1 MNVLLTSTASSSVLV
16 RAGTRRPLSSS
27 SSSSSSSSRGYQK
40 FTISNRYGKE
50 QQQQQQASKVVANN
64 AKKIIS
70 GMNNNNYKNML
81 FASGLGASIVGLLT
95 PSAAMAI
102 SITDPVFGDIQIWQ
116 FLVLT
121 AGYWIGIEMYLD
133 KKYDENTTPIMP
145 TLKKKEEDE
154 EE

>member
-27 SSSSSSSSRGYQK
+27 SSRGYQK

-50 QQQQQQASKVVANN
+50 QQQQQQQQAAKVVANN
-64 AKKIIS
+64 AKKINS
-70 GMNNNNYKNML
+70 GMNNNNNKNML

-145 TLKKKEEDE
+145 MLKKKDEDE
-154 EE
+154 DE

>member
-16 RAGTRRPLSSS
+16 RAGTRRPL
-27 SSSSSSSSRGYQK
+27 SSSSRGYQK

>member
-27 SSSSSSSSRGYQK
+27 SSSRGYQK
-40 FTISNRYGKE
+40 FTISNTYGKE
-50 QQQQQQASKVVANN
+50 QQQQQQQASKVVANN
-64 AKKIIS
+64 AKKINS
-70 GMNNNNYKNML
+70 GMNNNNNKNML
-81 FASGLGASIVGLLT
+81 FASRLGASLVGLLT

-154 EE
+154 DE

>member
-27 SSSSSSSSRGYQK
+27 SSSSSSRGYQK

-50 QQQQQQASKVVANN
+50 QQQQQQAAKVVANN
-64 AKKIIS
+64 AKKINS
-70 GMNNNNYKNML
+70 GMNNNNNKNML

-145 TLKKKEEDE
+145 TLKKKDEDE
-154 EE
+154 DE

>member
-16 RAGTRRPLSSS
+16 RAGTRRPL
-27 SSSSSSSSRGYQK
+27 SSSSSSRGYQK